1 MTPHRWLLAGC
12 LLLALGL
19 RAPWLD
25 RLPGPLH
32 PDEAQD
38 AVHAREVLD
47 RPALAFPHEGGGWD
61 EGTYVWLAA
70 PCVALA
76 DALGAPVEAAVRLP
90 ALLAGLAL
98 VVGVAL
104 LAGEAGPR
112 AGLLAALAVT
122 LTPWAVHLSRL
133 GLRAALVP
141 PLVVVGLWA
150 LARAEPGAG
159 DDRAPGRRRA
169 ALAGGLCLALA
180 AATYTPARLV
190 VPLLALAW
198 LATARPRPAP
208 AVAALAVGPPLVVL
222 AALLPWTLGPEGGL
236 RLEQV
241 LALERGAGLVDHA
254 GRASRGWAVHLS
266 TRFLFSGATSRGF
279 APEGVGLLPLAWAP
293 FLVLGLARAAV
304 GAWRGEPRGRRLLLW
319 LALAPAAAALT
330 RDVPN
335 ALRAV
340 LALPALVLLV
350 AHGADLVARRRRPLA
365 LALVAGVLALGAV
378 PPLWRYAVV
387 HPERQAAFYF
397 AGRRELALAVGA
409 RAAAGEAVRVRGDL
423 VEAYLRLYAPA
434 VRLRREAADLVA
446 GDGPP
451 RWEVV
456 VDGPRSARWRR
467 LH

>member
-38 AVHAREVLD
+38 AVHAREAPR

-76 DALGAPVEAAVRLP
+76 DAAGAPVEAAVRAP

-98 VVGVAL
+98 VAAAGL
-104 LAGEAGPR
+104 LAAQAGGPR
-112 AGLLAALAVT
+112 AGLLAALVVA

-141 PLVVVGLWA
+141 PLVVLGLWA
-150 LARAEPGAG
+150 LERAFTG
-159 DDRAPGRRRA
+159 GRRV

-198 LATARPRPAP
+198 VATARAAP
-208 AVAALAVGPPLVVL
+208 SRAVVALGLGPPLVVL
-222 AALLPWTLGPEGGL
+222 LALLPWTLGPEGGR

-241 LALERGAGLVDHA
+241 VALEREAGLLDNA
-254 GRASRGWAVHLS
+254 ARAARGWALHLS

-293 FLVLGLARAAV
+293 FLALGLARAAA
-304 GAWRGEPRGRRLLLW
+304 GAWRGDPWGRRLLLW
-319 LALAPAAAALT
+319 LALAPLAAALT

-340 LALPALVLLV
+340 LALPALALLV
-350 AHGADLVARRRRPLA
+350 AHGADLVIGRRGRRAA
-365 LALVAGVLALGAV
+365 LLVAGLLVVGAA

-387 HPERQAAFYF
+387 HPAREGAFYF
-397 AGRRELALAVGA
+397 AGRRELALEVAA
-409 RAAAGEAVRVRGDL
+409 RAQAGAAVRVRGDL

-434 VRLRREAADLVA
+434 TPLRREAGVLVA
-446 GDGPP
+446 GDGTA

-456 VDGPRSARWRR
+456 VEGPRSGRWRR
-467 LH
+467 LD

>member
-38 AVHAREVLD
+38 AVHAREVLG

-112 AGLLAALAVT
+112 AGLLAALVMT

-150 LARAEPGAG
+150 LARAEGST
-159 DDRAPGRRRA
+159 DDPRAGRRRA

-190 VPLLALAW
+190 VPLLAVAW
-198 LATARPRPAP
+198 LATTRPRPAP
-208 AVAALAVGPPLVVL
+208 AVAALALGPPLVVL
-222 AALLPWTLGPEGGL
+222 VALLPWTLGPEGGL

-254 GRASRGWAVHLS
+254 GRAARGWAVHLS

-304 GAWRGEPRGRRLLLW
+304 GAFRGEPRGRRLLLW
-319 LALAPAAAALT
+319 LMLAPAAAALT

-387 HPERQAAFYF
+387 HPERQGAFYF

-456 VDGPRSARWRR
+456 VDGPRSGRWRR
-467 LH
+467 LD